1 MRLLQYQI
9 ESQRFARYPE
19 EHAIL
24 YPLLALQEE
33 VGEVSGKVAK
43 HLRKGGSID
52 DFVTD
57 PEHREQLLKEL
68 GDVLW
73 QLTALC
79 EGLAI
84 GLDDVAQRNLN
95 KLSGREKR
103 GTLVGEGDER

>member
-9 ESQRFARYPE
+9 EAQRFAKYPE
-19 EHAIL
+19 DQAFL

-43 HLRKGGSID
+43 HLRKGGHIE
-52 DFVTD
+52 DFITN
-57 PEHREQLLKEL
+57 PEFREPLLKEM

-73 QLTALC
+73 QLAALC
-79 EGLAI
+79 EGLRV
-84 GLDDVAQRNLN
+84 GLDEVAQRNLN
-95 KLSGREKR
+95 KLRGREKR